1 MPADKFG
8 PDHAFLPREDLL
20 KFEEITRF
28 ARIAAGQGV
37 VKLRLTGG
45 EPLLRR
51 NLSELVR
58 QLAEI
63 PGIEDIALTTNGI
76 LLPRFA
82 QALRDAGLHRVTI
95 SLDGLQDDVVGA
107 MSGRGITAAAVLEG
121 IEAAQGAGFEAVK
134 VNMVVQ
140 RGVNDREILP
150 MARHFRGSGVDLRF
164 IEYMD
169 VGTCNGWRRTEV
181 VPAREILAALSA
193 EFELFPA
200 ARRYRGEVAS
210 RYVYADGGGEIGFIT
225 SVSQPFCGD
234 CTRLRLSSEGKLY
247 TCLFA
252 SRGFDVRELLRGGVS
267 DQEIGE
273 ALAALW
279 RWRRDRYSEERAASG
294 GQQQKIEMHH
304 IGG

>member
-8 PDHAFLPREDLL
+8 PEHEFLAREDLL
-20 KFEEITRF
+20 SFEEIARI
-28 ARIAAGQGV
+28 ARIAAGLGV

-51 NLSELVR
+51 NLAELVR
-58 QLAEI
+58 QLADI

-82 QALRDAGLHRVTI
+82 QALRDAGLHRVTV
-95 SLDGLQDDVVGA
+95 SLDGLREDIVGA
-107 MSGRGITAAAVLEG
+107 MSGRGITAAVVLEG
-121 IEAAQGAGFEAVK
+121 IEAAQRVGFTSVK

-140 RGVNDREILP
+140 RGMNDSEILP
-150 MARHFRGSGVDLRF
+150 MARRFHGTGVDLRF

-169 VGTCNGWRRTEV
+169 VGTCNGWRRAEV

-193 EFELFPA
+193 EFDLIPA
-200 ARRYRGEVAS
+200 APRYRGEVAS
-210 RYVYADGGGEIGFIT
+210 RYVYANGGGEVGFIT

-252 SRGFDVRELLRGGVS
+252 SRGFDVRELLRGNAS
-267 DQEIGE
+267 DQEVGE
-273 ALAALW
+273 ALAGLW
-279 RWRRDRYSEERAASG
+279 RWRRDRYSEERAATG
-294 GQQQKIEMHH
+294 GQQEKIEMHH